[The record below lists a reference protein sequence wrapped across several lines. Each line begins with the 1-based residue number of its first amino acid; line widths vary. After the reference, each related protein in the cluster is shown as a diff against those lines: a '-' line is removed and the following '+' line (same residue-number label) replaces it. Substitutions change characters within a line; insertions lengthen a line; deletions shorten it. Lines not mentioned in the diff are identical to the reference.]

1 MLSRYDLTTKE
12 LMLLQ
17 SEMRNLEKS
26 AGVAYLLLIGGHL
39 GAHRFYLKR
48 TWSAIIQLVLFIL
61 ATIMYVTL
69 CIFIDTGFDAMII
82 LSLVGFLIPALALLI
97 WIIVDL
103 FLISKMVRAYNAE
116 IEQQLLMQIK
126 AYPIS

>member
-82 LSLVGFLIPALALLI
+82 LSLVGFLTPALALLI

-103 FLISKMVRAYNAE
+103 FLISKMVRAYNAG
-116 IEQQLLMQIK
+116 IEQQLLMEIK

>member
-82 LSLVGFLIPALALLI
+82 LSLVGFLTPALALLI